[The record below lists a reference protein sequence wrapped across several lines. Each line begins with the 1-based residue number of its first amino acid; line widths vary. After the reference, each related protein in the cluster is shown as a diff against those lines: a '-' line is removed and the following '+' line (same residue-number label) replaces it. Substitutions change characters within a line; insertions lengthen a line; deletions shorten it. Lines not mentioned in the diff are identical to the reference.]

1 MKKFVLFVVLFVIL
15 SFLSPIVS
23 ATEIIG
29 GRLEILTIC
38 QPEGKSET
46 LYSINTGAGKERIP
60 LVVENQK
67 SWRNCA
73 PPGRGEAEN

>member
-67 SWRNCA
+67 ILAKLRSA
-73 PPGRGEAEN
+73 GAGRS